1 MRYEAYSW
9 DEPKDAGVPSLS
21 DFEDADG
28 VEEAKNRRGRNT
40 YDDLAREFVASGRDI
55 VVRDFGTSGEC
66 SRFAGN
72 MRNSARRVGG
82 MAVHQRGSKCYLRRL

>member
-1 MRYEAYSW
+1 MRYGTYSW
-9 DEPKDAGVPSLS
+9 DEPGDAVAPSLS
-21 DFEDADG
+21 DFEDAEE
-28 VEEAKNRRGRNT
+28 VEDAKNRRRRNT
-40 YDDLAREFVASGRDI
+40 YDELAHEFMASGRDL

-66 SRFAGN
+66 ARFANN